1 VWGLNSRK
9 IAAHS
14 VRNVH
19 MSRVVLRQMNTS
31 YVKRCSNLKKHH
43 PIYTATY
50 IKSFSSNKVR
60 DNRIFATLRNYSTSK
75 DCVCGLYIC
84 QPYICPAM
92 GSINYTNSESPEAS
106 LAPYQASTAAAV
118 DLSLLFI
125 KELQESK
132 EINEIRLVDLGCGD
146 GRVLI
151 RALSSLQ
158 EVTNVTGYEYNINT
172 YKLCIENIKIIDF
185 NLYSRISIHHDDV
198 FNISTLHDYNILY
211 LFLLPGGLKRL
222 NAFILDKISATS
234 LTYIISIGWEVSEW
248 KPWLYKSGM
257 TSGGCNVFMYKVTK
271 KIV

>member
-1 VWGLNSRK
+1 
-9 IAAHS
+9 
-14 VRNVH
+14 

-31 YVKRCSNLKKHH
+31 YVKRCSNLKEHH
-43 PIYTATY
+43 PIYTATWY

-222 NAFILDKISATS
+222 NAFILDKISTTS

>member
-1 VWGLNSRK
+1 
-9 IAAHS
+9 
-14 VRNVH
+14 
-19 MSRVVLRQMNTS
+19 
-31 YVKRCSNLKKHH
+31 
-43 PIYTATY
+43 
-50 IKSFSSNKVR
+50 
-60 DNRIFATLRNYSTSK
+60 
-75 DCVCGLYIC
+75 
-84 QPYICPAM
+84 M

-185 NLYSRISIHHDDV
+185 NLYSRISIHHEDV